1 MILPLIVLNA
11 KNTQEHIVRKGRR
24 DGTLWGSE
32 KTPFPPQ
39 PNRNMVDSKEGEY
52 LVSKDPPLCTCPAFY
67 FSSAR
72 GKAQKC
78 YHLIS
83 LEMAIA
89 TGNYFTIMGHDEE
102 IFILLGLLL

>member
-1 MILPLIVLNA
+1 MPRIHKSTLLEKAEETVHCGGVKRHLFLPSRTEIWSIV
-11 KNTQEHIVRKGRR
+11 G
-24 DGTLWGSE
+24 
-32 KTPFPPQ
+32 
-39 PNRNMVDSKEGEY
+39 KEGEY